1 MNEKKKKQ
9 FKIPHT
15 YVILGIIIVIMAI
28 LTWIVPAGEFDRVV
42 DEASGRTLVVP
53 GSYHQVDSNP
63 VGLFRLLTIVQEAM
77 IDSSGIIFFIFFA
90 YAFVFMQMK
99 SGAFDAA
106 VGAMLR
112 KLHGHK
118 AFIIPLF
125 MLIFGLCGSTFG
137 MTEETFGFIPVFMG
151 IAVALRY
158 DALVGGAMVYVGVI
172 TGFAAAT
179 VNPFTVGVAHTIAEL
194 PMFSG
199 LLFRCIV
206 FVVFMCVS
214 IWYVMRYAKKVQ
226 KEPRLS
232 IVKDVELS
240 AEGLSEEELMKTEF
254 TLRHKISILLFLVTV
269 ILIMYGAVKLGWY
282 INEIAGL
289 FIGMMILVGLIQ
301 GFNFSE
307 IAQTFIESCR
317 DIMFGALVCG
327 VAKVIL
333 LVMQD
338 GMIMDTFTNAIVS
351 IADTNSKYLSAFMM
365 LVTQNLLNFF
375 IPSGSGQAVTSMPIM
390 VPIADMAELPRQVA
404 VLAYQF
410 GDGFSNMI
418 WPTSVATWCGMMKLP
433 MDKWYK
439 FVLPLGAILFVLETV
454 FIMIA
459 TAINYGPF

>member
-1 MNEKKKKQ
+1 MNEKEKRQ

-15 YVILGIIIVIMAI
+15 YVILGMIIIIMAA
-28 LTWIVPAGEFDRVV
+28 LTWIVPAGEFDRIT
-42 DEASGRTLVVP
+42 DEASGRTMVVP
-53 GSYHQVDSNP
+53 GTFHEVDGKP
-63 VGLFRLLTIVQEAM
+63 VGLFRLLTLVQEAM

-90 YAFVFMQMK
+90 YAFVYMQMK
-99 SGAFDAA
+99 CGAFDAA

-112 KLHGHK
+112 KLRGHRG
-118 AFIIPLF
+118 FIIPLF

-179 VNPFTVGVAHTIAEL
+179 VNPFTIGVAHTVAEL

-199 LLFRCIV
+199 LAFRCVV
-206 FVVFMCVS
+206 FAAFMCVS

-226 KEPRLS
+226 KNPELS

-240 AEGLSEEELMKTEF
+240 AKGLSEEELLKTEF
-254 TLRHKISILLFLVTV
+254 TARHKISMLLFLITV

-301 GFNFSE
+301 RYNFSE
-307 IAQTFIESCR
+307 IAQIFIEACR

-338 GMIMDTFTNAIVS
+338 GMIIDTLTNAIVN
-351 IADTNSKYLSAFMM
+351 IANTNSKYLSGFMM
-365 LVTQNLLNFF
+365 LIVQNLLNFF

-390 VPIADMAELPRQVA
+390 VPIADMVGLPRQVA

-439 FVLPLGAILFVLETV
+439 FVLPLGGILFVMEAIAIT
-454 FIMIA
+454 IA

>member
-1 MNEKKKKQ
+1 MSEKEKRQ

-15 YVILGIIIVIMAI
+15 YVILGMIIIIMAV
-28 LTWIVPAGEFDRVV
+28 LTWIVPAGEFDRIT
-42 DEASGRTLVVP
+42 DETSGRTMVVP
-53 GSYHQVDSNP
+53 GTFHEVDGKP
-63 VGLFRLLTIVQEAM
+63 VGLFRLLTLVQEAM

-90 YAFVFMQMK
+90 YAFVYMQMK
-99 SGAFDAA
+99 CGAFDAA

-112 KLHGHK
+112 KLRGHRG
-118 AFIIPLF
+118 FIIPLF

-179 VNPFTVGVAHTIAEL
+179 VNPFTIGVAHTVAEL

-199 LLFRCIV
+199 LAFRYAV
-206 FVVFMCVS
+206 FAAFMCVS

-226 KEPRLS
+226 KNPELS
-232 IVKDVELS
+232 IVKDAELS
-240 AEGLSEEELMKTEF
+240 AKGLSEEELIKTEF
-254 TLRHKISILLFLVTV
+254 TARHKISMLLFLITV

-301 GFNFSE
+301 RYNFSE
-307 IAQTFIESCR
+307 IAQIFIEACR

-338 GMIMDTFTNAIVS
+338 GMIIDTLTNAIVN
-351 IADTNSKYLSAFMM
+351 IASTNSKYLSGFMM
-365 LVTQNLLNFF
+365 LIVQNLLNFF

-390 VPIADMAELPRQVA
+390 VPIADMVGLPRQVA

-439 FVLPLGAILFVLETV
+439 FVLPLGGILFVMEAIAIT
-454 FIMIA
+454 IA

>member
-1 MNEKKKKQ
+1 MNEKEKKG

-28 LTWIVPAGEFDRVV
+28 LTWIVPAGEFERIV
-42 DEASGRTLVVP
+42 DEASGRTMVVP
-53 GSYHQVDSNP
+53 GTFHKVDGNP
-63 VGLFRLLTIVQEAM
+63 VGLFRLLTLVQEAM

-90 YAFVFMQMK
+90 YAFVYMQMK
-99 SGAFDAA
+99 CGAFDAA

-112 KLHGHK
+112 KLHGHRG
-118 AFIIPLF
+118 FIIPLF

-179 VNPFTVGVAHTIAEL
+179 VNPFTIGVAHTVAEL

-199 LLFRCIV
+199 LIFRCAV

-226 KEPRLS
+226 KNPELS

-240 AEGLSEEELMKTEF
+240 ANGLSEEELIKTEF
-254 TLRHKISILLFLVTV
+254 TPRHKISMLLFLITV
-269 ILIMYGAVKLGWY
+269 ILIMYGAVNSGWY

-301 GFNFSE
+301 RYNFSE
-307 IAQTFIESCR
+307 IAQIFIEACR

-338 GMIMDTFTNAIVS
+338 GMIMDTFTNAIVN
-351 IADTNSKYLSAFMM
+351 IANTNSKYLSGLMM
-365 LVTQNLLNFF
+365 LVVQNLLNFF

-390 VPIADMAELPRQVA
+390 VPIADMVGLPRQVA

-439 FVLPLGAILFVLETV
+439 FVLPLGGILFAMEAIAITV
-454 FIMIA
+454 A

>member
-1 MNEKKKKQ
+1 MKEKQKKP

-53 GSYHQVDSNP
+53 GSYHEVEGNP
-63 VGLFRLLTIVQEAM
+63 VGLFRLLTLVQEAM

-90 YAFVFMQMK
+90 YAFVYMQMK
-99 SGAFDAA
+99 CGAFDAA

-112 KLHGHK
+112 KLHEHK
-118 AFIIPLF
+118 MFIIPLF

-172 TGFAAAT
+172 TGFASAT
-179 VNPFTVGVAHTIAEL
+179 VNPFTIGVAHTIAEL

-199 LLFRCIV
+199 LWFRCIV
-206 FVVFMCVS
+206 FAVFMCVS
-214 IWYVMRYAKKVQ
+214 MWYVMRYAKKVQ

-254 TLRHKISILLFLVTV
+254 TVKHKISMLLFLITV
-269 ILIMYGAVKLGWY
+269 ILIMFGAIKLGWY

-289 FIGMMILVGLIQ
+289 FLGMMILVGLIQ
-301 GFNFSE
+301 GYNFSE
-307 IAQTFIESCR
+307 IAQIFIEACR

-327 VAKVIL
+327 VAKTIL

-338 GMIMDTFTNAIVS
+338 GMIMDTFTNAIVG
-351 IADTNSKYLSAFMM
+351 IADTNNKYLSAFMM
-365 LVTQNLLNFF
+365 LITQNLLNFF

-390 VPIADMAELPRQVA
+390 VPIADMVELPRQVA

-439 FVLPLGAILFVLETV
+439 FVLPLGGILLALETV

>member
-1 MNEKKKKQ
+1 MNEKEKRQ

-15 YVILGIIIVIMAI
+15 YVILGIIIIIMAA
-28 LTWIVPAGEFDRVV
+28 LTWIIPAGEFDRIT
-42 DEASGRTLVVP
+42 DEASGRTMVVP
-53 GSYHQVDSNP
+53 GTFHEVDGKP
-63 VGLFRLLTIVQEAM
+63 VGLFRLLTLVQEAM

-90 YAFVFMQMK
+90 YAFVYMQMK
-99 SGAFDAA
+99 CGAFDAA

-112 KLHGHK
+112 KLRGHRG
-118 AFIIPLF
+118 FIIPLF

-179 VNPFTVGVAHTIAEL
+179 VNPFTIGVAHTVAEL

-199 LLFRCIV
+199 LAFRCAV
-206 FVVFMCVS
+206 FAAFMFVS

-226 KEPRLS
+226 KNPELS

-240 AEGLSEEELMKTEF
+240 AKGLSEEELLKTEF
-254 TLRHKISILLFLVTV
+254 TARHKISMLLFLITV

-301 GFNFSE
+301 RYNFSE
-307 IAQTFIESCR
+307 IAQIFIEACR

-338 GMIMDTFTNAIVS
+338 GMIIDTLTNAIVN
-351 IADTNSKYLSAFMM
+351 IANTNSKYLSGFTM
-365 LVTQNLLNFF
+365 LIVQNLLNFF

-390 VPIADMAELPRQVA
+390 VPIADMVGLPRQVA

-439 FVLPLGAILFVLETV
+439 FVLPLGGILFVMEAIAIT
-454 FIMIA
+454 IA